1 MYKMISYKGVTGV
14 QSKYTPITAAARL
27 PKVEKSVGRGL
38 QSIVSGLNSL
48 GSTLNSIAANTQN
61 SLTSWRD
68 NIRTQIKSADK
79 IAKQEAITD
88 RKDRKRKAFKDK
100 QTKKRRLFQLRNS
113 KEEKAEKKK
122 GKKAGFGESAINAAK
137 KAGGGIFAAIF
148 NLFGALG
155 DLIKYKIFE
164 WISQNPKTVARL
176 GKILMGIGKFIFNVY
191 SFLGGMAL
199 DGLVDFLENPISLKG
214 FFGAIKLI
222 TGIAPIFATML
233 FLKNPKLIL
242 EGAKK
247 VIGGLVGG
255 LRRLFGFQSKDQKF
269 RDFKLKKLKGGRGN
283 WFGTKAGKIATGLG
297 AGFAGFTMAKGEGA
311 SNTEA
316 VGAGGGAAAGQALGT
331 KIGAKGGGPAG
342 AVVGGIVG
350 GLAGGKVGKAIG
362 GLIEPIVK
370 PVGDFFKMI
379 GDTFNGVIA
388 EIKAPLEEF
397 FTTLGKFLSGI
408 LEAVEPHM
416 PIISKILGI
425 GFKVLFWPLFLGMKA
440 LTAVLK
446 LFTGGE
452 KGEDPGKSDTKGDK
466 LDTKTGSG
474 DPFEGVDLDEL
485 DVSEYARVNGKY
497 PGQEGYDRDS
507 LASFHTT
514 IKDKHK
520 ELPQNSHLKAAG
532 GELPKKAKGGWING
546 PQSGYPVT
554 LNGIT
559 PAFIGHGLEWVGN
572 KKASGGQYIVPF
584 DTPATRS
591 DSGLTSRR
599 LKQSKRAGF
608 HTPFAAG
615 GEYKVKHL
623 HSYAEGGEAK
633 DDKPQG
639 LWRWLA
645 GAADHMTMG
654 LTDFDKRGSII
665 DGAKRLKDNI
675 GQKLEDAKQKEQ
687 ERRYVKL
694 QQALQDSSST
704 VVIDQ
709 KGNQTGG
716 SADLTQENP
725 IIVPGKDHHDA
736 DKYIY
741 PKFGIINEFMTDPVE
756 FM

>member
-155 DLIKYKIFE
+155 DLIKFKIFE

-176 GKILMGIGKFIFNVY
+176 GMILGGIGKFILNVY

-331 KIGAKGGGPAG
+331 KIGAKVGGPAG

-379 GDTFNGVIA
+379 GDTFNGVIE

-452 KGEDPGKSDTKGDK
+452 KGEDPGKGDGNKKGDTKSVSYS
-466 LDTKTGSG
+466 TT
-474 DPFEGVDLDEL
+474 DPFEAGTFDNVTVTKDGKTLKKGDE
-485 DVSEYARVNGKY
+485 GW
-497 PGQEGYDRDS
+497 
-507 LASFHTT
+507 
-514 IKDKHK
+514 KDAVIESQKKFRQMQSPQPPK
-520 ELPQNSHLKAAG
+520 EAAG

-559 PAFIGHGLEWVGN
+559 PSFIGHGLEWVGN
-572 KKASGGQYIVPF
+572 KKASGGSFIVPF

-599 LKQSKRAGF
+599 LKQARRAGYS
-608 HTPFAAG
+608 TPFAAG

-675 GQKLEDAKQKEQ
+675 GQKLEDAKQQEQ

-704 VVIDQ
+704 IVM
-709 KGNQTGG
+709 NQEGESSGG
-716 SADLTQENP
+716 SADFSQDNP
-725 IIVPGKDHHDA
+725 IIVPGNDHHDA

>member
-113 KEEKAEKKK
+113 KEDKAEKKK

-155 DLIKYKIFE
+155 DLIKFKIFE
-164 WISQNPKTVARL
+164 WVSQNPKTVARL
-176 GKILMGIGKFIFNVY
+176 GMILGGIGKFILNVY

-331 KIGAKGGGPAG
+331 KIGAKVGGPAG

-474 DPFEGVDLDEL
+474 DPFEGKDLDEY

-497 PGQEGYDRDS
+497 PGEEGYDKER
-507 LASFHTT
+507 LARFHTT

-520 ELPQNSHLKAAG
+520 ELPGNEHLRASG

-599 LKQSKRAGF
+599 LKQAKRAGF

-704 VVIDQ
+704 IVM
-709 KGNQTGG
+709 NQQGESSGG
-716 SADLTQENP
+716 SADFSEDNP
-725 IIVPGKDHHDA
+725 IIVPGNDHHDA